1 MARNDITDKVIK
13 TGLQNKQYNSGW
25 DKIYAKK
32 ASHEWLKEMDGDV
45 VIYDADGWDNEVTM
59 DTPIKYNDFMDRLC
73 RSTIQL
79 GKPIKM

>member
-1 MARNDITDKVIK
+1 MAYNDITGKAIK
-13 TGLQNKQYNSGW
+13 TTPQNKQYSSGW
-25 DKIYAKK
+25 DKIFAKK
-32 ASHEWLKEMDGDV
+32 TSHEWLKELEEET

-73 RSTIQL
+73 RSTVQL

>member
-32 ASHEWLKEMDGDV
+32 SSHEWLKEMDGDV
-45 VIYDADGWDNEVTM
+45 IVYDADGWDNEVTM

>member
-1 MARNDITDKVIK
+1 MARNDITGKSIK
-13 TGLQNKQYNSGW
+13 TGPQNKQYSSGW

-32 ASHEWLKEMDGDV
+32 TAHEWLKEMDGDV

-73 RSTIQL
+73 RSTIL
-79 GKPIKM
+79 HKKPIKM